1 MCEPIHHDG
10 RGYCLTKSWS
20 SSGDWIEI
28 HTDDAPDSPTS
39 PINWVSLP
47 AEVAP
52 KVAAVIV
59 RRYLREHPIS
69 DE

>member
-1 MCEPIHHDG
+1 M
-10 RGYCLTKSWS
+10 
-20 SSGDWIEI
+20 
-28 HTDDAPDSPTS
+28 
-39 PINWVSLP
+39 SLP

-69 DE
+69 DEWGDTNVIMADILDDIISGEVGIT